1 MTEPL
6 TKEPR
11 AVIREGTLKSN
22 LKEPPTTP
30 RPPPP
35 KAQVAPRPEEER
47 VLMLEGGELMKAM
60 AKKHDELSAEIER
73 LTSERDNAE
82 RLANLRLGYK
92 VQRDRLRA
100 ALERLGSMEAFVVS
114 RAVTAHDAEL
124 IARIE
129 YAQEALRGD
138 AQQELCPHGFV
149 LADNICGPCSE
160 GRANRTAGGT

>member
-47 VLMLEGGELMKAM
+47 VLMLEGGELMKSM

-73 LTSERDNAE
+73 LTREREQLIARCEAMTISFERLRCLE
-82 RLANLRLGYK
+82 RLA
-92 VQRDRLRA
+92 A
-100 ALERLGSMEAFVVS
+100 
-114 RAVTAHDAEL
+114 
-124 IARIE
+124 
-129 YAQEALRGD
+129 
-138 AQQELCPHGFV
+138 
-149 LADNICGPCSE
+149 
-160 GRANRTAGGT
+160 AGGRDPK